1 MNRGEFNSNSV
12 KELARDAAK
21 NSKEE
26 RVLAAVKNE
35 LKEKDEIK
43 FTVLVAEGYELERT
57 EGGRRFYKISF
68 TVR

>member
-43 FTVLVAEGYELERT
+43 FSKLIEAEGIKKNNNKQT
-57 EGGRRFYKISF
+57 
-68 TVR
+68 TP

>member
-43 FTVLVAEGYELERT
+43 FSKLIEAEGIKKNNNKPIT
-57 EGGRRFYKISF
+57 P
-68 TVR
+68 